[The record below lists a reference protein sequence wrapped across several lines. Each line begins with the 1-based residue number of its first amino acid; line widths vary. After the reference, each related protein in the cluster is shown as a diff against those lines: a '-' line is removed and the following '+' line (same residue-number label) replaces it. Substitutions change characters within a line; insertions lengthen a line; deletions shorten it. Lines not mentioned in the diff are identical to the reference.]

1 MNAHTWHFLAFF
13 LFILHSCFCRI
24 WKLFIIFFASWSCAR
39 NLFLFFFVYGLT
51 GTQTD
56 THTHTLMYRYTGTL
70 LLEMGPNMFMSSRNI
85 YNHYQPH
92 LTHTHIRPDLL
103 GYLKTSGHIRVLTFE
118 RPHALTYSVD
128 VARDTHCVC
137 VKGLNVIAINKTE
150 ISLFLRRENVAER
163 ST

>member
-1 MNAHTWHFLAFF
+1 MHTLDIFLHSFFSFYIPVFVVYESSLLFF
-13 LFILHSCFCRI
+13 LLPEAAHATSFFSS
-24 WKLFIIFFASWSCAR
+24 LFTVLQAHR
-39 NLFLFFFVYGLT
+39 
-51 GTQTD
+51 Q

-128 VARDTHCVC
+128 VARDTLCVC
-137 VKGLNVIAINKTE
+137 VRGLNVFAINKTE